1 MKPFRTVKFH
11 SHSLLCIIFI
21 ESRHTVFKLD
31 METGSPVSDTDESEI
46 VKQRSIAGGHA
57 DIGIICEAVRAAI
70 PIDRIAVYYALG
82 IAISIL

>member
-1 MKPFRTVKFH
+1 MKPFFG
-11 SHSLLCIIFI
+11 
-21 ESRHTVFKLD
+21 
-31 METGSPVSDTDESEI
+31 TGSPVSDTDESEI